1 MSDRHWRHR
10 AALGVVLD
18 VALDPVD
25 RSGEERAQQERK
37 QYPILDGDIR
47 GQRKEIEPDV
57 LAVEWVIRAIGHV
70 IKEPQEDAQLWT
82 SPQATSTARTLAPLA
97 VTKGH
102 GNRWRMNSSTS
113 GNAAM
118 SVRFHSK
125 SAGRY
130 VQGDWPKRD
139 AIDPLT
145 HRMVAVATKT
155 AEKTSASAAMVVQ
168 KTPK

>member
-1 MSDRHWRHR
+1 M
-10 AALGVVLD
+10 
-18 VALDPVD
+18 P
-25 RSGEERAQQERK
+25 
-37 QYPILDGDIR
+37 
-47 GQRKEIEPDV
+47 
-57 LAVEWVIRAIGHV
+57 
-70 IKEPQEDAQLWT
+70 QLWT

-97 VTKGH
+97 VMKGH
-102 GNRWRMNSSTS
+102 GNRWRMNFSTS

-130 VQGDWPKRD
+130 VQGDRPERD

-168 KTPK
+168 KTPKKPIVENHNPSTTKSPGSPNQDKQNEE